1 MAIPSQG
8 NLALEFAKDGLG
20 VAALPMTAVGPYPFE
35 LGPRVVEAPE
45 RSSGDGN
52 TVEKSDQQSA
62 VRRSEVFSGILLQQP
77 FHDALLGAA
86 VPECVLDGQLGQQR
100 CGQRVMLAHRH
111 EAKLINCRHL
121 SNTYP
126 FAMTSSVSGKVAF
139 VTGGASGIGAA
150 LTTEL
155 AKGGAE
161 VWVADRQIGRA
172 QELAQCLCDSGAE
185 VRAIELDVRDA
196 SAFEAA
202 AAEVVRESGRL
213 DYLFNNAGIGV
224 SGEIDSYT
232 LDDWNDV
239 FDVNLRGVV
248 HGIQAVYPIMIRQGS
263 GHIVNT
269 ASMAGLTTTVGQAS
283 YTATKHAVVAISRS
297 MRVEAER
304 HGVRVSALCPG
315 VIRTPILTGGAYGR
329 INGPGLTSEEFQ
341 KSWER
346 LRPMDAD
353 KFAERVLRAVLRND
367 AMIIVPGWWKTWWYL
382 ERLSPTLALRLSKRL
397 LKELRKM
404 ESAPGT

>member
-1 MAIPSQG
+1 MP
-8 NLALEFAKDGLG
+8 
-20 VAALPMTAVGPYPFE
+20 
-35 LGPRVVEAPE
+35 
-45 RSSGDGN
+45 
-52 TVEKSDQQSA
+52 
-62 VRRSEVFSGILLQQP
+62 
-77 FHDALLGAA
+77 
-86 VPECVLDGQLGQQR
+86 
-100 CGQRVMLAHRH
+100 
-111 EAKLINCRHL
+111 
-121 SNTYP
+121 
-126 FAMTSSVSGKVAF
+126 SSVSGKVAF

-150 LTTEL
+150 LCTEL
-155 AKGGAE
+155 STGGAE
-161 VWVADRQIGRA
+161 VWIADRQIGRA
-172 QELAQCLCDSGAE
+172 QELAQRLRDGGAK
-185 VRAIELDVRDA
+185 VHAIELDVRDS
-196 SAFEAA
+196 SAFEGAVA
-202 AAEVVRESGRL
+202 NAVHESGRL
-213 DYLFNNAGIGV
+213 DFLFNNAGIGV

-232 LDDWNDV
+232 LDDWDDV

-248 HGIQAVYPIMIRQGS
+248 HGIQAVYPIMIRQGC

-315 VIRTPILTGGAYGR
+315 VIRTPILTGGEYGR
-329 INGPGLTSEEFQ
+329 INAPGLTSEEFQ

-367 AMIIVPGWWKTWWYL
+367 AMIIVPGWWKGWWYL
-382 ERLSPTLALRLSKRL
+382 ERLSPALALRASKML

-404 ESAPGT
+404 ESAS